1 MTAWLS
7 PFPLAADLEDG
18 LSSIGWWRWQGDPQ
32 SPPSE
37 LCWLYDTPDRLLALT
52 GLAPSA
58 LEAGYRQLLDAP
70 AGTRCVAIAR
80 LLKPADQPPEPLDP
94 VCAAL
99 TQLFIAQQPGL
110 LDAYLDLELKADL
123 LGGEP
128 DSGYQRR
135 LIHSWS
141 STSVC
146 ERWREISEERA
157 REAQQSIAALQAE
170 VETLRTQEGEAR
182 EEAEL
187 TLLQLHQVQE
197 ELEVV
202 FLADREKQKQLDEL
216 RANTTELDQ
225 LRADLAAVTG
235 ELEASNLE
243 LAGLRTQETEA
254 REEAELTLLQLH
266 QVQEELEVV
275 FLADREKQK
284 QLDELK
290 ANTTELDTLRAQE
303 AEAREEAELTLL
315 QLHQVQEE
323 LEHYFL
329 LARGKEQQ
337 LQRYSALQRR
347 SDQLL
352 SRVAISS

>member
-7 PFPLAADLEDG
+7 PFPLAADVEDG
-18 LSSIGWWRWQGDPQ
+18 LSSIGWRRWQGDPQ
-32 SPPSE
+32 SPPLE

-99 TQLFIAQQPGL
+99 TQLFIAQRPGL

-123 LGGEP
+123 LGGHP

-135 LIHSWS
+135 LAQSWN
-141 STSVC
+141 STTVC
-146 ERWREISEERA
+146 ERWREIGEEPA
-157 REAQQSIAALQAE
+157 REAQQTIGVLQGE
-170 VETLRTQEGEAR
+170 VDDLRNQEAQAR

-187 TLLQLHQVQE
+187 ALLQLHQVQE

-216 RANTTELDQ
+216 QANTAEVDQ

-266 QVQEELEVV
+266 QVQEELE
-275 FLADREKQK
+275 
-284 QLDELK
+284 
-290 ANTTELDTLRAQE
+290 
-303 AEAREEAELTLL
+303 
-315 QLHQVQEE
+315 
-323 LEHYFL
+323 HYFL
-329 LARGKEQQ
+329 LARGQAQQ